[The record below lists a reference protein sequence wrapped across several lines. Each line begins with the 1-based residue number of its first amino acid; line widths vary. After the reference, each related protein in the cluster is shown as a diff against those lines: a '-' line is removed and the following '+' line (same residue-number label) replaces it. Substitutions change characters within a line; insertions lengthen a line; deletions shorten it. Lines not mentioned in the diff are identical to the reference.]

1 MMKITVDGKELKG
14 IIEKVECNMLKKFNV
29 SDLGRIILKA
39 ENGKLTASSTTV
51 KNWLFVTMDRL
62 VNVIE
67 EGQVAIDKEDFKVI
81 TRMTGDVTIAESD
94 NNIIVKNGKK
104 TITLIKYSLEGYP
117 VLEAETGTNKLQF
130 KESDLLEILT
140 NMTVFCADNEN
151 NKIMQCI
158 NFNLSNRRIEA
169 LDGHRI
175 AIRTIDDMEK
185 LDQNGSILLHMET
198 LKDLKKSLDKKSD
211 ALVTISEG
219 NKHII
224 ITGKDFTYY
233 QHITEGQYFNV
244 GNMIDFYGDYSF
256 KADREEMLSHI
267 KYYTDNVISKSDH
280 LPIVLKV
287 ENEKVISY
295 AHNVRFETS
304 DELEIKDFYGKETVI
319 GFNPYFLLDALKIA
333 DVDNVSIKG
342 VNSKSP
348 IMIEGEN
355 AKYSFLVLPVN
366 ITDTKMNEYLERV
379 NAE

>member
-1 MMKITVDGKELKG
+1 MLNITVDGKELKE

-51 KNWLFVTMDRL
+51 KNWLFVTMDRRIDVL
-62 VNVIE
+62 E
-67 EGQVAIDKEDFKVI
+67 EGQILIDKEDFKVI

-169 LDGHRI
+169 LDGYRI
-175 AIRTIDDMEK
+175 AIRTIDDTEK
-185 LDQNGSILLHMET
+185 LDQDGNVLLHMET

-211 ALVTISEG
+211 ALVTIAEG
-219 NKHII
+219 EKSIV
-224 ITGKDFTYY
+224 ITGKNFTYH
-233 QHITEGQYFNV
+233 QRKTEGEYFRVSPMLNTCY
-244 GNMIDFYGDYSF
+244 DFSLN
-256 KADREEMLSHI
+256 ADTTEALEHF
-267 KYYTDNVISKSDH
+267 KYYTDNVIAKSDRQ
-280 LPIVLKV
+280 PVLLKIG
-287 ENEKVISY
+287 NDKVITY
-295 AHNVRFETS
+295 GRNTRFETS
-304 DELEIKDFYGKETVI
+304 DELEIADFSGKELTI
-319 GFNPYFLLDALKIA
+319 GFNPYFLVDALKIA
-333 DVDNVSIKG
+333 DSDNVKISGNNCKA
-342 VNSKSP
+342 P
-348 IMIEGEN
+348 IMIEAE
-355 AKYSFLVLPVN
+355 KYSFLVLPVN
-366 ITDTKMNEYLERV
+366 IQTDAMENYLNKV
-379 NAE
+379 NVA